1 MNGFGY
7 YSMTEPMVD
16 TWETPFPIVSSP
28 EEDVM
33 PVPGWGMNPMLAGPY
48 WIAVGDASAPSSP
61 AMTMLTRYLVAPVLI
76 GGVAYFASNK
86 KWTFAAAGVLGGL
99 MVGAMLE
106 KKGGA

>member
-1 MNGFGY
+1 MDALGY
-7 YSMTEPMVD
+7 YSMTLPMVD

-48 WIAVGDASAPSSP
+48 WIAVGDASSPSP
-61 AMTMLTRYLVAPVLI
+61 GVTMLTRYLIAPVLL

>member
-48 WIAVGDASAPSSP
+48 WIAVGDASAPSP
-61 AMTMLTRYLVAPVLI
+61 AMTMLTRYLIAPVLI

>member
-1 MNGFGY
+1 MDALGY
-7 YSMTEPMVD
+7 YSMTLPMVD

-33 PVPGWGMNPMLAGPY
+33 PVPGWGMNLMLAGPY
-48 WIAVGDASAPSSP
+48 WIAVGDVPAPSP
-61 AMTMLTRYLVAPVLI
+61 ARTMAIRYLVAPIVL

-86 KWTFAAAGVLGGL
+86 KWTFAAAGVLSGL